1 VNSHQTIL
9 GGLSCRVVDALSPE
23 ANPELVVILC
33 HGFGAS
39 GTDLVP
45 LVPEI
50 LALGPGLEAKIRF
63 IFPAAPLSLDE
74 IGMVGGRAWWHLDV
88 QKLAMAVEQGQLR
101 ILRNEIPEGL
111 EAARDSLMT
120 LVTELKRSTG
130 LPVSRFIL
138 GGFSQGAML
147 ATDVAL
153 RMDDSP
159 LGLGIFSGTLL
170 CEEQWR
176 ELAAKRGSLHVFQ
189 SHGRFDPLLPFQA
202 SEWLRDLFLESGMKV
217 DFVPFDGMHEIPAVA
232 LHRFTAL
239 LGTLLEHVKTLI
251 R

>member
-1 VNSHQTIL
+1 MNSHQTTL
-9 GGLSCRVVDALSPE
+9 GGLSCRVVDALPPE

-33 HGFGAS
+33 HGFGAP

-50 LALGPGLEAKIRF
+50 LALDPGLEAKIRF
-63 IFPAAPLSLDE
+63 VFPAAPLSDE
-74 IGMVGGRAWWHLDV
+74 MGMVGGRAWWHLDV
-88 QKLAMAVEQGQLR
+88 QRLAMAVEQGELR

-111 EAARDSLMT
+111 ESARDSLMT
-120 LVTELKRSTG
+120 LVMELQRSTG
-130 LPVSRFIL
+130 LPVSRFVL

-153 RMDDSP
+153 RLDDSP

-176 ELAAKRGSLHVFQ
+176 ELAANRGSLHVFQ

-217 DFVPFDGMHEIPAVA
+217 DFVPFDGMHEIPPVA

-239 LGTLLEHVKTLI
+239 LGTLADETP
-251 R
+251 